1 MATISTISG
10 MSVDTSHVEV
20 VRHLLATHPDWHRS
34 RLSVELCRLWNLRR
48 ADGGLRDM
56 ACRNLLLRLERRGL
70 VKLPPAL
77 TGSPNRVRRIAPVEH
92 DASPVSTELAGVE
105 PLRVSVAVR
114 GSADERL
121 FDWLLASHHYLG
133 MGRTVGENLKYLVY
147 SGGGRPLACLLF
159 GSAAWTLGA
168 RDAFV
173 GWDRAC
179 RERNLQRVTNNTRFL
194 VLPWVRIPCLASRVL
209 SLVARRVAADW
220 EAKYGHP
227 VHLLETFVDVSRF
240 QGVCYRAANWIRLG
254 RTTGR
259 TRNSASKAPEST
271 VKDVYVL
278 PLNRKFRRDLCLP
291 ACHRSEG
298 RADG

>member
-10 MSVDTSHVEV
+10 LAIDSSHVEV
-20 VRHLLATHPDWHRS
+20 VRQLLAAHPDWHRS

-92 DASPVSTELAGVE
+92 DASPLAAALAAVE
-105 PLRVSVAVR
+105 PLSVTVAGR
-114 GSADERL
+114 GTDDERL
-121 FDWLLASHHYLG
+121 FDCLLASHHYLG
-133 MGRTVGENLKYLVY
+133 MGRTVGENLKYLVC
-147 SGGGRPLACLLF
+147 SVDGRPLACLLF
-159 GSAAWTLGA
+159 GSAAWTLQA
-168 RDAFV
+168 RDVFV
-173 GWDRAC
+173 GWDRPA
-179 RERNLQRVTNNTRFL
+179 RERNLQWVTNNTRFL
-194 VLPWVRIPCLASRVL
+194 IPPWVRVPCLASRVL

-220 EAKYGHP
+220 AAKYAHP

-240 QGVCYRAANWIRLG
+240 RGVCYRAANWIRLG
-254 RTTGR
+254 QTSGR
-259 TRNSASKAPEST
+259 TRNSVSKAPEST

-278 PLNRKFRRDLCLP
+278 PLVRQFRRALCRP
-291 ACHRSEG
+291 ARLLAEG
-298 RADG
+298 RAGQ